1 MLRMP
6 PLPGDRRGEALH
18 QAQDQEPCGSALQ
31 TKEGQEMSVKLEGN
45 VIFRV
50 DGQDVKDFVSM
61 TFGVRLGRVSLKI
74 EGDDSLR
81 LFPVSRKLRTAE
93 FESRNWKM
101 SYQFIVNRRLVSVGF
116 TNVEIDIAGEV
127 SRVFK
132 EEGEQ

>member
-1 MLRMP
+1 
-6 PLPGDRRGEALH
+6 
-18 QAQDQEPCGSALQ
+18 
-31 TKEGQEMSVKLEGN
+31 MSVKLEGN

-50 DGQDVKDFVSM
+50 DGQDVKDLVSM

-93 FESRNWKM
+93 FEARNWKM

>member
-1 MLRMP
+1 
-6 PLPGDRRGEALH
+6 
-18 QAQDQEPCGSALQ
+18 
-31 TKEGQEMSVKLEGN
+31 MSVKLEGN

-50 DGQDVKDFVSM
+50 DGQDVKDLVSI
-61 TFGVRLGRVSLKI
+61 TVGVRPGRVSLKI
-74 EGDDSLR
+74 KGDDSLR

-93 FESRNWKM
+93 LEARNWKM